1 MSSYIHSTEPRACGI
16 ASFPQ
21 GARSR
26 ERLRRDYEFIW
37 VLDGEATLVFH
48 GEQIRAPQHSI
59 LLLRPGANTALI
71 WDPWQKTRHAYVQF
85 GVRELPADLPP
96 PEAWPHLRIPTDGD
110 ILRPQFKY
118 LLNWYGRGRPELTR
132 VTIEHMLATFITGE
146 AATSEEGP
154 REPTPVEKA
163 LGFIHQ
169 RMEQDP
175 AIPVHLPQLAKAAG
189 VSQEHLCRAFRDV
202 TGRAP
207 AETVRLARLDRAA
220 VLLARTDFPV
230 QRIARI
236 CGFASAFHFS
246 RRFAEAYSQSPRK
259 FRQLI
264 VAGNAPPEP
273 LLARGRKGKR
283 AAEES
288 PQRALFLKS
297 LESGV

>member
-21 GARSR
+21 GARSG
-26 ERLRRDYEFIW
+26 ERVLRDYEFIW

-48 GEQIRAPQHSI
+48 GENIRAPQHSI
-59 LLLRPGANTALI
+59 LLLRPGAHTSLI

-85 GVRELPADLPP
+85 GIRELPADLPP
-96 PEAWPHLRIPTDGD
+96 PEAWPHLRIPDEGD

-132 VTIEHMLATFITGE
+132 VTLEHMLATFITGE

-154 REPTPVEKA
+154 REPNAVEKA

-189 VSQEHLCRAFRDV
+189 VSQEHLCRAFRDA

-207 AETVRLARLDRAA
+207 AETVRLARLDHAA
-220 VLLARTDFPV
+220 VLLARTEFPI
-230 QRIARI
+230 QRVARM

-246 RRFAEAYSQSPRK
+246 RRFAEAFGQSPRK
-259 FRQLI
+259 FRQKI
-264 VAGNAPPEP
+264 AAGDAPPEP
-273 LLARGRKGKR
+273 LLARGKKGKR
-283 AAEES
+283 KSDDA
-288 PQRALFLKS
+288 PQRALYLKF